1 MTIEKTFA
9 IRLRPKFGGFI
20 FDEARDG
27 PRLNRQTQTV
37 FDLMQDRKWRTLREI
52 SRACNEP
59 EASVSARL
67 RDLRKPRFGGYNVE
81 RQHVA
86 AGIWEYRVLPP
97 VPSDQLELMDVDQ

>member
-1 MTIEKTFA
+1 MKTFA
-9 IRLRPKFGGFI
+9 ICLRPKFSGFT

-27 PRLNRQTQTV
+27 PRLNRQCQTV

-67 RDLRKPRFGGYNVE
+67 RDLRKTRFGSYDVQ
-81 RQHVA
+81 RRHVA
-86 AGIWEYRVLPP
+86 AGVWEYRVLPP
-97 VPSDQLELMDVDQ
+97 LPSDQLDMLEAAE